1 MQTRIIVATMG
12 ERKSLKQTLKS
23 IINQEI
29 TDLEVKI
36 VIPKDKTESL
46 NQMAIETNLK
56 NYELIV
62 DGGRGL
68 SAEINQ
74 GFSAEGDFEF
84 FGWINDDDELTK
96 NSLSRSINFLISNI
110 NKSSVVG
117 NLGYLSSKSNK
128 IVTNKVS
135 KINLIVSKIGPNV
148 IPQPGSLIRKSAF
161 RNQLLLNENYKY
173 AMDLDM
179 WLRILANGQI
189 GIIKESQALMNWH
202 SDSITISNRKKA
214 SIEAFQIR
222 FRNAKNIII
231 KSLVVIF
238 YIPTRILSSL
248 ISKIS

>member
-1 MQTRIIVATMG
+1 MQTRIIVATLG

-23 IINQEI
+23 IVNQNI

-36 VIPKDKTESL
+36 VIPKDKTEFL
-46 NQMAIETNLK
+46 NQIAKEVDLK
-56 NYELIV
+56 NYELIE
-62 DGGRGL
+62 DEGRGL
-68 SAEINQ
+68 SAAINR
-74 GFSAEGDFEF
+74 GFTVDGDFEF
-84 FGWINDDDELTK
+84 FGWINDDDELTT
-96 NSLSRSINFLISNI
+96 NSLSRSIKFLISNI
-110 NKSSVVG
+110 NKSAVIG

-128 IVTNKVS
+128 IITNKVS

-161 RNQLLLNENYKY
+161 RNQPLLNENYKY

-189 GIIKESQALMNWH
+189 GIIKECQALMNWH

-222 FRNAKNIII
+222 YRNTKNIIV

-238 YIPTRILSSL
+238 FIPTRFLSRVFSR
-248 ISKIS
+248 IS

>member
-1 MQTRIIVATMG
+1 MQTRIIVATLG
-12 ERKSLKQTLKS
+12 ERNTLKQTLKS
-23 IINQEI
+23 IAIQNI

-36 VIPKDKTESL
+36 VIPKGKADYL
-46 NQMAIETNLK
+46 NQIATEANLK
-56 NYELIV
+56 NYEIIV
-62 DGGRGL
+62 DEGRGL
-68 SAEINQ
+68 SAAINQ
-74 GFSAEGDFEF
+74 GFSTEGDFEF
-84 FGWINDDDELTK
+84 FGWINDDDELTT

-110 NKSSVVG
+110 NKSAVIG

-128 IVTNKVS
+128 IITNKVS

-161 RNQLLLNENYKY
+161 SGQLLLNENYKY

-189 GIIKESQALMNWH
+189 GIIKESQALLNWH

-222 FRNAKNIII
+222 YGNAKNIII

-238 YIPTRILSSL
+238 YIPTRFLSSL

>member
-1 MQTRIIVATMG
+1 MQTRIIVATIC
-12 ERKSLKQTLKS
+12 ERISLKQTLKYITS
-23 IINQEI
+23 QNI

-36 VIPKDKTESL
+36 VIPKGKADFL
-46 NQMAIETNLK
+46 NQIATEANLK
-56 NYELIV
+56 NYQLIE
-62 DGGRGL
+62 DEGRGL
-68 SAEINQ
+68 SAAINQ
-74 GFSAEGDFEF
+74 GFSVEGDFDF
-84 FGWINDDDELTK
+84 FGWINDDDELTT
-96 NSLSRSINFLISNI
+96 NSLSRSIKFLISNI
-110 NKSSVVG
+110 NKSAVIG

-128 IVTNKVS
+128 IITNKVS

-161 RNQLLLNENYKY
+161 RNQPLLNENYKY

-222 FRNAKNIII
+222 YRNAQNIFI

>member
-1 MQTRIIVATMG
+1 MQTRIVVATLG

-23 IINQEI
+23 IVNQNI

-36 VIPKDKTESL
+36 VIPKDKTEFI
-46 NQMAIETNLK
+46 NQIAKEVDLK
-56 NYELIV
+56 NYELIE
-62 DGGRGL
+62 DEGRGL
-68 SAEINQ
+68 SAAINQ
-74 GFSAEGDFEF
+74 GFSVEGDFEF
-84 FGWINDDDELTK
+84 FGWINDDDELTT
-96 NSLSRSINFLISNI
+96 NSLSRSINFLSSTF
-110 NKSSVVG
+110 NKNAVIG

-128 IVTNKVS
+128 IITNKVS
-135 KINLIVSKIGPNV
+135 KINLIISKIGPNV

-161 RNQLLLNENYKY
+161 SDQPLLNENYKY

-222 FRNAKNIII
+222 YRNAQNIII
-231 KSLVVIF
+231 KSLVVIL

>member
-1 MQTRIIVATMG
+1 MQTRIIVATLC
-12 ERKSLKQTLKS
+12 ERISLKQTLKS
-23 IINQEI
+23 ITSQNI

-36 VIPKDKTESL
+36 VIPKGKADYLKQVATE
-46 NQMAIETNLK
+46 ANLK

-62 DGGRGL
+62 DEGRGL
-68 SAEINQ
+68 SAAINQ

-84 FGWINDDDELTK
+84 FGWINDDDELTT

-110 NKSSVVG
+110 NKSAVIG

-128 IVTNKVS
+128 IITNKVS

-161 RNQLLLNENYKY
+161 SGRLLLNENYKY

-222 FRNAKNIII
+222 YRNANNIII
-231 KSLVVIF
+231 KSLVVIS

>member
-1 MQTRIIVATMG
+1 MQTRIVVATLG
-12 ERKSLKQTLKS
+12 ERISLKQTLKS
-23 IINQEI
+23 ITSQNI

-36 VIPKDKTESL
+36 VVPKGKADYL
-46 NQMAIETNLK
+46 NQIATEAYLK
-56 NYELIV
+56 NYQLIE
-62 DGGRGL
+62 DEGRGL
-68 SAEINQ
+68 SAAINQ
-74 GFSAEGDFEF
+74 GFSAAGDFEF
-84 FGWINDDDELTK
+84 FGWINDDDELTI
-96 NSLSRSINFLISNI
+96 NSLNRSIKFLISNI
-110 NKSSVVG
+110 NKSAVIG
-117 NLGYLSSKSNK
+117 NIGYLSSKSNK
-128 IVTNKVS
+128 IITNKVS

-161 RNQLLLNENYKY
+161 SDHPLLNENYKY

-214 SIEAFQIR
+214 SIEAYQIR
-222 FRNAKNIII
+222 YINAKSIII

-238 YIPTRILSSL
+238 YIPTRILSSV

>member
-1 MQTRIIVATMG
+1 MQTRIIVATLG
-12 ERKSLKQTLKS
+12 ERNTLKQTLKS
-23 IINQEI
+23 IAIQNI

-36 VIPKDKTESL
+36 VIPKGKADYL
-46 NQMAIETNLK
+46 NQIATEANLK
-56 NYELIV
+56 NYEIIV
-62 DGGRGL
+62 DEGRGL
-68 SAEINQ
+68 SAAINQ
-74 GFSAEGDFEF
+74 GFSTEGDFEF
-84 FGWINDDDELTK
+84 FGWINDDDELTT

-110 NKSSVVG
+110 NKSAVIG

-128 IVTNKVS
+128 IITNKVS

-161 RNQLLLNENYKY
+161 SGQLPLNENYKY

-202 SDSITISNRKKA
+202 SDSITISNRKNA
-214 SIEAFQIR
+214 SIEAFRIR
-222 FRNAKNIII
+222 CRNAQNIII

-238 YIPTRILSSL
+238 YIPTRFLSSL

>member
-1 MQTRIIVATMG
+1 MQTRIIIATLG

-23 IINQEI
+23 IVNQKIN
-29 TDLEVKI
+29 DLEVKI

-46 NQMAIETNLK
+46 NQMAVEANLK

-62 DGGRGL
+62 DEGRGL
-68 SAEINQ
+68 SAAINQ
-74 GFSAEGDFEF
+74 GFSIDGDFEF
-84 FGWINDDDELTK
+84 FGWINDDDELTT
-96 NSLSRSINFLISNI
+96 NSLSRSINFLSSNS
-110 NKSSVVG
+110 NKNAVIG

-128 IVTNKVS
+128 IITNRVS
-135 KINLIVSKIGPNV
+135 KINLFVSKIGPNV

-161 RNQLLLNENYKY
+161 NNKLLLNEKYKY

-179 WLRILANGQI
+179 WLRILTNGQI
-189 GIIKESQALMNWH
+189 GIIKENQALMNWH
-202 SDSITISNRKKA
+202 YDSITISNRKKA

-222 FRNAKNIII
+222 YRNAKNVII

>member
-1 MQTRIIVATMG
+1 MQTRMIVATLC
-12 ERKSLKQTLKS
+12 ERISLEQTLKS
-23 IINQEI
+23 ITSQNIA
-29 TDLEVKI
+29 DLEVKI
-36 VIPKDKTESL
+36 VIPKGKADYLKQIATE
-46 NQMAIETNLK
+46 ANLK

-62 DGGRGL
+62 DEGKGL
-68 SAEINQ
+68 SAAINQ
-74 GFSAEGDFEF
+74 GFSTEGDFEF
-84 FGWINDDDELTK
+84 FGWINDDDELTT

-110 NKSSVVG
+110 DKSAVVG

-128 IVTNKVS
+128 IITNKVS

-161 RNQLLLNENYKY
+161 SGQPLLNENYKY

-222 FRNAKNIII
+222 YGNAKNIII

-238 YIPTRILSSL
+238 YIPTRFLSSL

>member
-1 MQTRIIVATMG
+1 MQTRIIVATLG
-12 ERKSLKQTLKS
+12 ERNSLKETLNS
-23 IINQEI
+23 IVDQEI

-36 VIPKDKTESL
+36 VIPKGKTESL
-46 NQMAIETNLK
+46 NQMAIEANLK

-62 DGGRGL
+62 DEGRGL
-68 SAEINQ
+68 SAAINQ
-74 GFSAEGDFEF
+74 GFSIDGDFEF
-84 FGWINDDDELTK
+84 FGWINDDDELTT
-96 NSLSRSINFLISNI
+96 NSLSRSINFLISNS
-110 NKSSVVG
+110 NKNAVIG

-128 IVTNKVS
+128 IITNRVS
-135 KINLIVSKIGPNV
+135 KINLFVSKIGPNV

-161 RNQLLLNENYKY
+161 NNQQLLNEKYKY

-179 WLRILANGQI
+179 WLRILTNGQI
-189 GIIKESQALMNWH
+189 GIIKENQALMNWH

-222 FRNAKNIII
+222 YRNAKNIII
-231 KSLVVIF
+231 KILVVIF

>member
-1 MQTRIIVATMG
+1 MQTRIIVATLG
-12 ERKSLKQTLKS
+12 ERISLKQTLKS
-23 IINQEI
+23 ITSQNIA
-29 TDLEVKI
+29 DLEVKI
-36 VIPKDKTESL
+36 VIPKGKADYLKQIATEV
-46 NQMAIETNLK
+46 NLK

-62 DGGRGL
+62 DEGRGL
-68 SAEINQ
+68 SAAINQ

-84 FGWINDDDELTK
+84 FGWVNDDDELTT
-96 NSLSRSINFLISNI
+96 NSLSRSINFLTSNI
-110 NKSSVVG
+110 NKSAVIG
-117 NLGYLSSKSNK
+117 NLGYLISKSNK
-128 IVTNKVS
+128 IITNKVS
-135 KINLIVSKIGPNV
+135 KINLIVSKIGPNI
-148 IPQPGSLIRKSAF
+148 IPQPGSLIRKSVF
-161 RNQLLLNENYKY
+161 SDQPLLNENYKY

-222 FRNAKNIII
+222 YRNAKNIII
-231 KSLVVIF
+231 KILVVIF

>member
-1 MQTRIIVATMG
+1 MQTRIIVATLC
-12 ERKSLKQTLKS
+12 ERISLKQTLKS
-23 IINQEI
+23 ITSQNI

-36 VIPKDKTESL
+36 VIPKGKADYLKQIATE
-46 NQMAIETNLK
+46 ANLK

-62 DGGRGL
+62 DEGRGL
-68 SAEINQ
+68 SAAINQ
-74 GFSAEGDFEF
+74 GFSAEGHFEF
-84 FGWINDDDELTK
+84 FSWINDDDELTT

-110 NKSSVVG
+110 NKTAVIG

-128 IVTNKVS
+128 IITNKVS

-161 RNQLLLNENYKY
+161 SGQLLLNENYKY

-214 SIEAFQIR
+214 SIEAFHIR
-222 FRNAKNIII
+222 YRNANNIII
-231 KSLVVIF
+231 KSLVVIS

>member
-1 MQTRIIVATMG
+1 MQTRIIVATLG
-12 ERKSLKQTLKS
+12 ERISLKQTLKS
-23 IINQEI
+23 ITSQNIA
-29 TDLEVKI
+29 DLEVKI
-36 VIPKDKTESL
+36 VIPKGKADYLKQIATEV
-46 NQMAIETNLK
+46 NLK

-62 DGGRGL
+62 DEGRGL
-68 SAEINQ
+68 SAAINQ
-74 GFSAEGDFEF
+74 GFSAEGDFDF
-84 FGWINDDDELTK
+84 FGWINDDDELTT
-96 NSLSRSINFLISNI
+96 NSLSRSIKFLISNI
-110 NKSSVVG
+110 NKSAVIG

-128 IVTNKVS
+128 IITNKVS

-161 RNQLLLNENYKY
+161 RNQPLLNENYKY

-189 GIIKESQALMNWH
+189 GIIKECQALMNWH

-222 FRNAKNIII
+222 YRNAKNIII

-238 YIPTRILSSL
+238 YIPTRILSSV

>member
-1 MQTRIIVATMG
+1 MQTRIIVATLG
-12 ERKSLKQTLKS
+12 ERISLKQTLKS
-23 IINQEI
+23 ITNQNI
-29 TDLEVKI
+29 TDLEVKM
-36 VIPKDKTESL
+36 VIPKGKADYLKQIATE
-46 NQMAIETNLK
+46 ANLK

-62 DGGRGL
+62 DEGMGL
-68 SAEINQ
+68 SAAINQ

-84 FGWINDDDELTK
+84 FGWVNDDDELTT
-96 NSLSRSINFLISNI
+96 NSLSRSIKFLISNI
-110 NKSSVVG
+110 NKSAVIG

-128 IVTNKVS
+128 IITNKVS

-161 RNQLLLNENYKY
+161 RDKPLLNVKYKY

-222 FRNAKNIII
+222 YRNAQNIII
-231 KSLVVIF
+231 KSLVVIL

>member
-1 MQTRIIVATMG
+1 MQTRMIVATLC
-12 ERKSLKQTLKS
+12 ERISLEQTLKS
-23 IINQEI
+23 ITSQNIA
-29 TDLEVKI
+29 DLEVKI
-36 VIPKDKTESL
+36 VIPKGKADYLKQIATE
-46 NQMAIETNLK
+46 ANLK
-56 NYELIV
+56 NYQLIE
-62 DGGRGL
+62 DEGRGL
-68 SAEINQ
+68 SAAINQ

-84 FGWINDDDELTK
+84 FGWINDDDELTT
-96 NSLSRSINFLISNI
+96 NSLSRSIKFLISNI
-110 NKSSVVG
+110 NKSAVIG

-128 IVTNKVS
+128 IITNKVS

-161 RNQLLLNENYKY
+161 RNQPLLNENYKY

-189 GIIKESQALMNWH
+189 GIIKECQALMNWH

-222 FRNAKNIII
+222 YRNAKNIII

-238 YIPTRILSSL
+238 YIPTRFLSSV

>member
-1 MQTRIIVATMG
+1 MQTRIIVATLC
-12 ERKSLKQTLKS
+12 ERISLKQTLKS
-23 IINQEI
+23 ITSQNI

-36 VIPKDKTESL
+36 VIPKGKADYLKQIATE
-46 NQMAIETNLK
+46 ANLK

-62 DGGRGL
+62 DEGRGL
-68 SAEINQ
+68 SAAINQ
-74 GFSAEGDFEF
+74 GFSAAGDFEF
-84 FGWINDDDELTK
+84 FGWINDDDELTT

-110 NKSSVVG
+110 NKSAVIG

-128 IVTNKVS
+128 IITNKVS

-161 RNQLLLNENYKY
+161 SGQLLLNENYKY
-173 AMDLDM
+173 AMDLDI

-222 FRNAKNIII
+222 YRNAKSIII

-238 YIPTRILSSL
+238 YIPTRILSSV